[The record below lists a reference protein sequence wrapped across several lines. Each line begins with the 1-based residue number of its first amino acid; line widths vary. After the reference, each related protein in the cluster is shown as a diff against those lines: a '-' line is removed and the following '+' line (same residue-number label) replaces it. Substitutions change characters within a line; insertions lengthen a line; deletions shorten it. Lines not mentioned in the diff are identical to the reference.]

1 MHRTHETNVSTDT
14 TPAQETRQP
23 FKPSRIKCHHCTD
36 WFMKR
41 KPWQK
46 FCSTA
51 CRVESHKNQGIL
63 PNVLEYLDRK
73 LPGLIQ
79 DRVDKK
85 VAERLAELSKAEETA
100 QQLNGTLQKTLTQ
113 VYALRHTVT
122 QETAPQPAKSPKSK
136 PAA

>member
-1 MHRTHETNVSTDT
+1 MHRTHETNVSTAS
-14 TPAQETRQP
+14 TPAQESRQP
-23 FKPSRIKCHHCTD
+23 FKPTRIKCHHCTE
-36 WFMKR
+36 WFLKR

-73 LPGLIQ
+73 LPALIEA
-79 DRVDKK
+79 RVEAR
-85 VAERLAELSKAEETA
+85 VAERMAQLTSATQTA
-100 QQLNGTLQKTLTQ
+100 QQLNSTMQQTLTQ
-113 VYALRHTVT
+113 VYALRHSVS
-122 QETAPQPAKSPKSK
+122 QETAPITGKARKSK